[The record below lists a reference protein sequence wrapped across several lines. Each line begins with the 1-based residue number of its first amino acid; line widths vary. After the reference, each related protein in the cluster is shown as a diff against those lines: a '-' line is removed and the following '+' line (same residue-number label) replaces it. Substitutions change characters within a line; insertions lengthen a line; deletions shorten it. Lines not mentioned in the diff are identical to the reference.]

1 MPGPPRKPRAL
12 KLIEGT
18 DRKDRGAANPVS
30 YTEGIP
36 PCPDHLGPDGRAEWK
51 RITAELSKV
60 PGLLQRVDRATLA
73 AYCSAVALFEH
84 CDKLIQERGLTYVG
98 GNLERVRP
106 ECKIRNEAFQQMRAM
121 AAEFGF
127 TPASRSRV
135 SIPPAKGD
143 SETDMLAK
151 KYLA

>member
-1 MPGPPRKPRAL
+1 M
-12 KLIEGT
+12 
-18 DRKDRGAANPVS
+18 
-30 YTEGIP
+30 
-36 PCPDHLGPDGRAEWK
+36 
-51 RITAELSKV
+51 
-60 PGLLQRVDRATLA
+60 LA
-73 AYCSAVALFEH
+73 AYCSSWALFVH
-84 CDKLIQERGLTYVG
+84 CDDVVREKGITYEG
-98 GNLERVRP
+98 GNLDRVRP
-106 ECKIRNEAFQQMRAM
+106 EVKIRAEAFHQVRAA